1 MHAKRRNPSS
11 EYNHRNHLTG
21 FHATGPNISGYFR
34 DYVIMRA
41 LILSDIHAN
50 LEALE
55 AVISDAEDRGGF
67 DVTWCLGDTVGYGPD
82 PGPCIDRIREF
93 ELVAVAGNHDHAAV
107 GLIDAADFNDAA
119 KAAADWTSGQLDTD
133 QQLFL
138 SSLPFV
144 SLQSPFT
151 LVHGSLRD
159 PIVEYLLDRNSAVGT
174 LDLMET
180 DYCLVGHSHIPFVCS
195 EVTDNPLDPAFADFP
210 EDEPVELGTKRR
222 IINPGGV
229 GQPRDRDS
237 RPSYAV
243 YDSST
248 VAVERHRVTY
258 DIAKTQKKMK
268 AAELPGHLIDRLD
281 HGI

>member
-1 MHAKRRNPSS
+1 
-11 EYNHRNHLTG
+11 
-21 FHATGPNISGYFR
+21 
-34 DYVIMRA
+34 MRA

-55 AVISDAEDRGGF
+55 AVISDAQGRGGF
-67 DVTWCLGDTVGYGPD
+67 DVIWCLGDTVGYGPD

-93 ELVAVAGNHDHAAV
+93 DLVAVAGNHDHAAV
-107 GLIDAADFNDAA
+107 GLIDAVDFNDAA
-119 KAAADWTSGQLDTD
+119 KAATNWTSGQIDAE
-133 QQLFL
+133 QQGFL

-144 SLQSPFT
+144 SLQGQFT

-180 DYCLVGHSHIPFVCS
+180 EYCLVGHSHIPFVCC
-195 EVTDNPLDPAFADFP
+195 EVPGDPLEPEFNEFP
-210 EDEPVELGTKRR
+210 EDEPVALGADRR

-243 YDSST
+243 YDS
-248 VAVERHRVTY
+248 AEGAIQRHRVTY
-258 DIAKTQKKMK
+258 DIAKTQKKML
-268 AAELPGHLIDRLD
+268 AAELPPHLIDRLD